1 MRRPFATLIR
11 IPVATAPAMYITTLW
26 LMLGSAVRTIHS
38 LNLLVIGEIRLG
50 FIHGD
55 HGVIFAL
62 QTVST

>member
-1 MRRPFATLIR
+1 
-11 IPVATAPAMYITTLW
+11 MYITTLW